1 MNNSQSV
8 RHLDCFAAHTFVAH
22 TNIGTVVWTIPV
34 FNMCLCSV
42 RWIVLLFRWVL
53 MAALTMFNFHIT
65 LDDIQQFM
73 SIAITLHCQIPYQTS
88 FYQYSTHS
96 KRVQQKHLFKLC
108 TICSKLLFP
117 YSLIAIWSQL
127 SNYCLGK

>member
-1 MNNSQSV
+1 MVALNMFNF
-8 RHLDCFAAHTFVAH
+8 HITLDDIQQFMSIAITLHCQ
-22 TNIGTVVWTIPV
+22 IPYQTH
-34 FNMCLCSV
+34 
-42 RWIVLLFRWVL
+42 

-96 KRVQQKHLFKLC
+96 KRVQQKHLF
-108 TICSKLLFP
+108 
-117 YSLIAIWSQL
+117 
-127 SNYCLGK
+127 